1 MCVLRWVEMILP
13 CFKTEFCINSQSKGC
28 WILNDEGV
36 FYISDQLLSLCLL
49 SFEFLNTAS
58 SKDLCLA
65 SIEEA
70 FFTPL
75 WSALVALFR

>member
-1 MCVLRWVEMILP
+1 MCQDAEKLSHHGDCHRQLP
-13 CFKTEFCINSQSKGC
+13 VAVKDKFTSVVSV
-28 WILNDEGV
+28 V
-36 FYISDQLLSLCLL
+36 FFMISDQLLSLCLL
-49 SFEFLNTAS
+49 SFECLNTAS
-58 SKDLCLA
+58 SRDLCLA